1 MRPIEEFRPYYN
13 HTIYPELMRLESQ
26 RKKLLWLMSIT
37 ILMAIGVIIFQA
49 MTGIFFIT
57 LFLLIPIGFYIS
69 YLLYRIRK
77 FKTEWKP
84 KVVNLIIDFI
94 DDKLSY
100 GEMSYDAKGFVAK
113 QKFVASGLF
122 AKTGKFYKGE
132 DKIAGKIG
140 DVDFEMSEL
149 EISDLSKIESGTI
162 EIFRGIFLAAQIVN
176 PIRGTI
182 MVLPRNHKQFLIKT
196 IKTFNIAGG
205 ELVTDVLEHDGFNQ
219 NYLTYATEDALI
231 HNVLSFEMQE
241 AIIEYTERAMKDLY
255 VSFNNNNIYL
265 AVREPKD
272 ILEPFIFESNV
283 DFELIRE
290 FFEDIQILL
299 SIVEDFDAHH

>member
-1 MRPIEEFRPYYN
+1 MALNGFRPYYN

-26 RKKLLWLMSIT
+26 RKRLLWLMSIT
-37 ILMAIGVIIFQA
+37 ILLAIGAIIFQA
-49 MTGIFFIT
+49 ITGIFFVT
-57 LFLLIPIGFYIS
+57 LFLMIPIGFYIS

-77 FKTEWKP
+77 FKTDWKP

-94 DDKLSY
+94 DNKLSY
-100 GEMSYDAKGFVAK
+100 GEMAYDATGFVSK
-113 QKFVASGLF
+113 KKFVESGLF
-122 AKTGKFYKGE
+122 AKTGKFYSGE
-132 DKIAGKIG
+132 DKISGKIG

-149 EISDLSKIESGTI
+149 EIKDLSKIESGTV

-182 MVLPRNHKQFLIKT
+182 MVLPRNHKQLLIKT

-205 ELVTDVLEHDGFNQ
+205 ELVSDVLEHEGFNE

-231 HNVLSFEMQE
+231 SNVLSFEMQE
-241 AIIEYTERAMKDLY
+241 AIVEYTERAMKDLY

>member
-1 MRPIEEFRPYYN
+1 MALNGFRPYYN
-13 HTIYPELMRLESQ
+13 HTIYPELIRLESQ
-26 RKKLLWLMSIT
+26 RKNLLWLMSIT

-49 MTGIFFIT
+49 MTGIFFVT

-69 YLLYRIRK
+69 YLLFRIRK
-77 FKTEWKP
+77 FKTDWKP
-84 KVVNLIIDFI
+84 KVINLIIDFI

-100 GEMSYDAKGFVAK
+100 GDLAYDAKGFVSK
-113 QKFVASGLF
+113 KKFVESGLF
-122 AKTGKFYKGE
+122 AKTGRFYSGE
-132 DKIAGKIG
+132 DKISGKIG

-149 EISDLSKIESGTI
+149 EIKDLSKIESGTI

-182 MVLPRNHKQFLIKT
+182 MVLPRHHKQFLIKT

-205 ELVTDVLEHDGFNQ
+205 ELVSDVLEHQGFNE
-219 NYLTYATEDALI
+219 NYLTYATDDALI

-241 AIIEYTERAMKDLY
+241 AIVEYTERTMKDLY